1 VVIWFEIRVIEVDE
15 SLDETEK
22 GVLCVVFFPHFPHAV
37 VVDFVE
43 QEDGL

>member
-1 VVIWFEIRVIEVDE
+1 MICFEVRVIEVDE

-37 VVDFVE
+37 VVDFVQ
-43 QEDGL
+43 QEN